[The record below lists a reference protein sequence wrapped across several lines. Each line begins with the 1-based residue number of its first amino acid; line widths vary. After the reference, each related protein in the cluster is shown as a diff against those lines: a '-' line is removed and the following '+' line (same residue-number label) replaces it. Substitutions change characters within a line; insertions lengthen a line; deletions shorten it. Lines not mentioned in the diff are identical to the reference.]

1 MRIENLRS
9 RNETVALDAPH
20 MPRGGGGGGGG
31 GGSSCGRSGGGGG
44 GSGESDAETAVL
56 FFALIPPSVSS

>member
-9 RNETVALDAPH
+9 RNETVALDAAH
-20 MPRGGGGGGGG
+20 MRGGGGGGG

>member
-9 RNETVALDAPH
+9 RNETVALDAAH
-20 MPRGGGGGGGG
+20 MPRGGGGGGGSV
-31 GGSSCGRSGGGGG
+31 SSCGRSGGGD
-44 GSGESDAETAVL
+44 GSGGSDAETAVL